1 MLAPCYEDWENHITA
16 HNYDTE
22 SAQEHVEQM
31 GETQAK
37 RIIPEMW
44 EKAQK
49 KLVRYFPDG
58 DGRHD
63 ADLASALLYLVLAH
77 SSQTL
82 KGYTETGISK
92 SCSRPII
99 TSTQQKTADI
109 TAHVISKID
118 ATLWHIEYDPEKAAE
133 WVKIHYPD
141 G

>member
-1 MLAPCYEDWENHITA
+1 MVTYHTHVTYIGYVGTVLRILENHITA
-16 HNYDTE
+16 HNHDNTE
-22 SAQEHVEQM
+22 SAQQHVEQM

-37 RIIPEMW
+37 RLIPEMW
-44 EKAQK
+44 EKAPK

-99 TSTQQKTADI
+99 TLLNNVPLI
-109 TAHVISKID
+109 
-118 ATLWHIEYDPEKAAE
+118 
-133 WVKIHYPD
+133 
-141 G
+141 